1 MKPFISFAIKKY
13 TVPSKD
19 RGSPWWGWLRAG
31 FTPEYSLEL
40 KKPGPKAG
48 KYWLWDV
55 YKALHKAVM
64 FGI

>member
-40 KKPGPKAG
+40 KKARPEGRKN
-48 KYWLWDV
+48 WLWDV

>member
-1 MKPFISFAIKKY
+1 MVGMASCRLHSRIFS
-13 TVPSKD
+13 
-19 RGSPWWGWLRAG
+19 
-31 FTPEYSLEL
+31 EL

>member
-1 MKPFISFAIKKY
+1 MNQYSGVKPFISFAIKKY

-40 KKPGPKAG
+40 KKARPEGREILAMG
-48 KYWLWDV
+48 CL
-55 YKALHKAVM
+55 
-64 FGI
+64 